1 MILDSLATKNDF
13 KSIFTYD
20 EGFCEFCKQVE
31 SGQASHAYIL
41 DCSDKILYDELLAS
55 CAVKVL
61 GCIDSQTANLVYAH
75 THPDVEFFPDA
86 DKKKISVDDVKKMTA
101 SAYLKPLKGNK
112 KVFCM
117 MAGESNTETW
127 QNKLLKLLEEPPQ
140 NVVFFIAV
148 PNAEELLPTV
158 RSRCQLLKM
167 GNFRVDAIAS
177 YLNKKRNLPLP
188 KANYFAKLAQGS
200 VSKALTISTS
210 DDYLTCVND
219 VLYLFKNMTGTKNM
233 LYVMPIVNKY
243 KDDYQDFL
251 EIMSNV
257 LYETLLTVL
266 KVKQPLNLFETSDII
281 KIASLYTESALIRC
295 IQLVEKAK
303 KQLDNFANYT
313 MVMDELLLKILEV
326 RYLCR
331 P

>member
-1 MILDSLATKNDF
+1 MDIIATKNDF
-13 KSIFTYD
+13 KSIFNYD
-20 EGFCEFCKQVE
+20 VGFCEFLKQVN
-31 SGQASHAYIL
+31 SGQASHAYLL
-41 DCSDKILYDELLAS
+41 DCSDKVLYDELLAS
-55 CAVKVL
+55 CAVAVL
-61 GCIDSQTANLVYAH
+61 NCLDTPDANLVYAH

-86 DKKKISVDDVKKMTA
+86 DKKKMSVDDVKKMTA
-101 SAYLKPLKGNK
+101 SAYLKPLRADK

-117 MAGESNTETW
+117 MAGESNNEAW

-148 PNAEELLPTV
+148 PNAEELLPTI

-167 GNFRVDAIAS
+167 GNFSVDAIAS
-177 YLNKKRNLPLP
+177 YLNKKRNLPKE
-188 KANYFAKLAQGS
+188 KATAYAKLARGS
-200 VSKALTISTS
+200 ISKALTISTS
-210 DDYLTCVND
+210 DDYLNCVKD
-219 VLYLFKNMTGTKNM
+219 VLYLFKNMTGSKNM
-233 LYVMPIVNKY
+233 LYFVPIVNKY
-243 KDDYQDFL
+243 KDDYVDFL

-257 LYETLLTVL
+257 LYEALLVVL
-266 KVKQPLNLFETSDII
+266 KVNQPLNLFETSDII

-331 P
+331 Q

>member
-1 MILDSLATKNDF
+1 LDSVAKKNDF
-13 KSIFTYD
+13 KSIFEHD
-20 EGFCEFCKQVE
+20 AGFCEFCKQVE
-31 SGQASHAYIL
+31 RGQASHAYIL

-61 GCIDSQTANLVYAH
+61 GYTDNQNANLVYAH

-101 SAYLKPLKGNK
+101 SAYLKPLKGDK
-112 KVFCM
+112 KVFCI
-117 MAGESNTETW
+117 MAGEANTETW

-158 RSRCQLLKM
+158 RSRCQLLKI
-167 GNFRVDAIAS
+167 GNFDVEAIAT
-177 YLNKKRNLPLP
+177 YLNKKRNLPKE
-188 KANYFAKLAQGS
+188 KAIFYAKLARGS

-210 DDYLTCVND
+210 DDYLNCVKD

-233 LYVMPIVNKY
+233 IYVLPLVNKH
-243 KDDYQDFL
+243 KDDYADFL

-257 LYETLLTVL
+257 LYEALLTVL
-266 KVKQPLNLFETSDII
+266 KVPQSLNLFEKSDII
-281 KIASLYTESALIRC
+281 KIASLYTEGALIRC